1 MELIEFGEIS
11 LRAGLHIDY
20 PEFRGQCSYLAYTS
34 ETNTFPHVLRKNPNL
49 SLSRPNPTV
58 RDLNMSYDVS
68 MLEPKIHAL
77 LSAPGVDLATI
88 SAKRVRKLLME
99 VESTLT
105 PEVVKVNKE
114 EINTLISQVF
124 SEISGAQQDSE
135 DDARSN
141 KQKIEEGENADEG
154 TGEVHKAPKKRRV
167 ESVQEENDAKL
178 ARKLSS
184 EINGRATRGA
194 GKNQIKRATKKGG
207 RAKKSASAVGSDDEA
222 SVNGQKKKRGGGGFG
237 KEYDLRYANQD

>member
-1 MELIEFGEIS
+1 MELGQFY
-11 LRAGLHIDY
+11 LRVGFHIYY
-20 PEFRGQCSYLAYTS
+20 PESRGQCSYLAYSS
-34 ETNTFPHVLRKNPNL
+34 ETNTSPHVLRKNPNL
-49 SLSRPNPTV
+49 SLSRPNPIA
-58 RDLNMSYDVS
+58 RNINMSYDVS
-68 MLEPKIHAL
+68 TLEPKIRAL
-77 LSAPGVDLATI
+77 LLAPDVDLTTI

-141 KQKIEEGENADEG
+141 EQKKEEGENAGEDAE
-154 TGEVHKAPKKRRV
+154 EVHKSPKKKKV
-167 ESVQEENDAKL
+167 ESVQEESDAKL

-194 GKNQIKRATKKGG
+194 GRSQIKRATKKGG
-207 RAKKSASAVGSDDEA
+207 RAKKSASAVGSDDEGD
-222 SVNGQKKKRGGGGFG
+222 VDVQKKKRGSGGFG

>member
-1 MELIEFGEIS
+1 MELMKFGEIS

-20 PEFRGQCSYLAYTS
+20 PESRGQCSYLAYTS
-34 ETNTFPHVLRKNPNL
+34 ETNTSPHVLRKNPNL
-49 SLSRPNPTV
+49 SLSRPNTTV

-68 MLEPKIHAL
+68 MLEPKIRTL
-77 LSAPGVDLATI
+77 LSAPDVDLTTI

-124 SEISGAQQDSE
+124 SEISGAQQDRE

-141 KQKIEEGENADEG
+141 KQKGENADEDAE
-154 TGEVHKAPKKRRV
+154 EVHKAPKKRRV
-167 ESVQEENDAKL
+167 ESVQEESDAKL

-194 GKNQIKRATKKGG
+194 GKNQIKRATKKRG
-207 RAKKSASAVGSDDEA
+207 RAKKSASAVGSDNEA
-222 SVNGQKKKRGGGGFG
+222 SVDGQKKKRGGGGFG
-237 KEYDLRYANQD
+237 KEYDLRYAN